1 MFRLKAY
8 FFLHLTF
15 SRNNIYQNPLL
26 AMHTLLASIL
36 NVCNKNVYLI
46 LLSISVCLYGCNQ
59 PEDKE
64 SVEEKQLTEEEKH
77 LPENALLGIKWPDDL
92 DIELFASEPMLINPT
107 NMDIDEKGR
116 VWVCEGYNYR
126 YSLHPDNPYNKEGD
140 RIIIM
145 EDTDGDGKA
154 DKQTVFYQGEDIN
167 SALGIAVLGN
177 KVIVSRSPDVFVFT
191 DNDGDGKAD
200 KKDTLFSHIN
210 GVEHDHAIHAFN
222 FGPDGKLYFNFGN
235 AGDSLKDKHGNLLKD
250 IYGNEITSS
259 GYPWREGMVFRCDVD
274 GKNIEV
280 LGNNFRN
287 PYEIAED
294 SYGTLWQSDN
304 DDDGNKGVRINYVM
318 QYGNFGYKDEMSGA
332 SWGERRVNIE
342 DSIPFRH
349 WHLNDPGVVP
359 NMLQTGGGSPTGIL
373 VYEGDLLPERF
384 RNQLIHCDAGPN
396 IVRSYAVSND
406 GAGYKAAINNIAEGT
421 GDNWFRP
428 SDVCVAPD
436 GSLFISDWYDPG
448 VGGHNIGDFKKGR
461 IFRVTPKSSKKY
473 TIPKIDLTSID
484 GAIQALQ
491 SPNLS
496 TRYLA
501 WQKLNTSGEE
511 AVPALEKMFQSNNG
525 RFRARALWLLSKIP
539 GKGLIYVQQSLKDKD
554 SDIRITALRAGLQI
568 KADTLQ
574 MVKTLLN
581 DVNIQVRR
589 EAAIALHHNASAE
602 APVLWAQLAKQY
614 DGKDRWFL
622 EALGIGADQQWD
634 TFFPAWLNLINN
646 DWNTPA
652 GKDIVWRA
660 RTDAALPL
668 LGQIIADHN
677 VDPHSQL
684 KYFRAFDF
692 HKSPA
697 KTKTLLL
704 LLEARHPQQDYI
716 NAITL
721 LQLDPKTPQT
731 PALRKAFESGLNNV
745 AGTQTYIDLLR
756 KYNIKG
762 KNAELM
768 SIFNKNDNDQTKT
781 DALRYILQ
789 SGSSAYLK
797 NIINTANDQSGKV
810 VSLIGKTADKN
821 AEQIL
826 QELIQD
832 PGKNLELRK
841 EAIVSLSSRWNGQ
854 TILLRM
860 AKENKFSE
868 DIKPAAWE
876 IFSKSYRQ
884 DLKDEALKQTGGT
897 SIAKNTLPD
906 IKTMINMKGN
916 VDSGAAAYTTYC
928 GICHQ
933 VKGKGIAFGPDL
945 SEIGTKLPK
954 EALYTAILKPSEGIS
969 FGFEGYI
976 FKLKDGTQISGYIA
990 SQTEDEISIKT
1001 IGGVVEKRRKSEIT
1015 DKTALKQSLMPEGLG
1030 EGMGVN
1036 ELVNVVEYLSELKK
1050 K

>member
-1 MFRLKAY
+1 MQIF
-8 FFLHLTF
+8 
-15 SRNNIYQNPLL
+15 
-26 AMHTLLASIL
+26 LASFPE
-36 NVCNKNVYLI
+36 
-46 LLSISVCLYGCNQ
+46 LSKRNLFLMLAVFSLCYCSCDQ
-59 PEDKE
+59 PDKKPAGA
-64 SVEEKQLTEEEKH
+64 KQLSEEEKH
-77 LPENALLGIKWPDDL
+77 LPENALAGIKWPDDL
-92 DIELFASEPMLINPT
+92 DVTLFASEPMLVNPT

-126 YSLHPDNPYNKEGD
+126 YTLHPDNPYNPQGD
-140 RIIIM
+140 RIVIM

-191 DNDGDGKAD
+191 DENGDGKAD
-200 KKDTLFSHIN
+200 KKDTLFSHIS

-235 AGDSLKDKHGNLLKD
+235 EGDSLRDKHGRLLKD
-250 IYGNEITSS
+250 IYGNDITHS
-259 GYPWREGMVFRCDVD
+259 GNPWRDGMVFRCDID
-274 GKNIEV
+274 GENIEV
-280 LGNNFRN
+280 LGSNFRN
-287 PYEIAED
+287 PYEISED

-318 QYGNFGYKDEMSGA
+318 QYGKFGYKDEMTGA
-332 SWGERRVNIE
+332 YWAERRVNIE

-384 RNQLIHCDAGPN
+384 HNQLIHSDAGPN
-396 IVRSYAVSND
+396 VVRSYAVSND
-406 GAGYKAAINNIAEGT
+406 GAGYKATINNIAEGT

-436 GSLFISDWYDPG
+436 GSVFIADWYDPG

-461 IFRVTPKSSKKY
+461 IFRVTPKGNTKY
-473 TIPKIDLTSID
+473 TVPKIDVTTID
-484 GAIQALQ
+484 GAIKALQ

-501 WQKLNTSGEE
+501 WQKLNSEGEK
-511 AVPALEKMFQSNNG
+511 AAPALEKLFQSNNS
-525 RFRARALWLLSKIP
+525 RMRARALWLLSKIP
-539 GKGLIYVQQSLKDKD
+539 GKGNGYVQQALKDKD
-554 SDIRITALRAGLQI
+554 ADIRITALRAGLQI

-574 MVKTLLN
+574 MVQTLLN
-581 DVNIQVRR
+581 DENIQVRR
-589 EAAIALHHNASAE
+589 EAALALHHNISAG
-602 APVLWAQLAKQY
+602 APALWAQLANKY
-614 DGKDRWFL
+614 DGKDRWYL
-622 EALGIGADQQWD
+622 EALGIGAAQHWD
-634 TFFPAWLNLINN
+634 SFFAAWLQLVNN
-646 DWNTPA
+646 NWNTAA

-660 RTDAALPL
+660 RTDAALPML
-668 LGQIIADHN
+668 VSIIADPN
-677 VDPHSQL
+677 VDPHTQL

-692 HKSPA
+692 YKGPA
-697 KTKTLLL
+697 KTKALLSL
-704 LLEARHPQQDYI
+704 LDAKHPQQDYI

-731 PALRKAFESGLNNV
+731 PQLKKAFESGLNNV

-762 KNAELM
+762 KNEELLA
-768 SIFNKNDNDQTKT
+768 IFDNNDNGQTKT

-789 SGSSAYLK
+789 SGGSAYLK
-797 NIINTANDQSGKV
+797 NIINAGNEQSKKV
-810 VSLIGKTADKN
+810 VSLIGKTSDKS
-821 AEQIL
+821 AEEIL
-826 QELIQD
+826 KELITD
-832 PGKNLELRK
+832 TKKDTDLRK
-841 EAIVSLSSRWNGQ
+841 EAIVSLASGWNGQ
-854 TILLRM
+854 TILLKM

-868 DIKPAAWE
+868 DIQPAAWDV
-876 IFSKSYRQ
+876 FSKSYRQ
-884 DLKDEALKQTGGT
+884 DLKEEAAKHTGG
-897 SIAKNTLPD
+897 SSVAKNSLPD
-906 IKTMINMKGN
+906 ISTMMGMKGN
-916 VDSGAAAYTTYC
+916 ADSGAVAYTTYC

-933 VKGKGIAFGPDL
+933 VQGKGIAFGPDL

-954 EALYTAILKPSEGIS
+954 EALYTAILKPGEGIS
-969 FGFEGYI
+969 FGFEGYT
-976 FKLKDGTQISGYIA
+976 FKLKDGTRVTGYIA

-1001 IGGVVEKRRKSEIT
+1001 IGGAVEKHKKNEIAG
-1015 DKTALKQSLMPEGLG
+1015 KTELKQSLMPEGLG

-1036 ELVNVVEYLSELKK
+1036 QLVNLVEYLSGLRKK
-1050 K
+1050 

>member
-1 MFRLKAY
+1 MLV
-8 FFLHLTF
+8 
-15 SRNNIYQNPLL
+15 LL
-26 AMHTLLASIL
+26 VSII
-36 NVCNKNVYLI
+36 NVCKKNTYLI
-46 LLSISVCLYGCNQ
+46 LLSVCICFYSCNQ
-59 PEDKE
+59 SADKKA
-64 SVEEKQLTEEEKH
+64 VEKKELTDEEKH
-77 LPENALLGIKWPDDL
+77 LSENALSGIKWPDDL
-92 DIELFASEPMLINPT
+92 DVTLFASEPMLVNPT
-107 NMDIDEKGR
+107 NIDIDEKGR

-126 YSLHPDNPYNKEGD
+126 HSLHPDNPYNKEGD
-140 RIIIM
+140 RIVIM

-154 DKQTVFYQGEDIN
+154 DKETIFYQGEDIN

-177 KVIVSRSPDVFVFT
+177 KVVVSRSPDVFVFT
-191 DNDGDGKAD
+191 DENGDGKAD
-200 KKDTLFSHIN
+200 KKDTLFSHIS

-235 AGDSLKDKHGNLLKD
+235 EGDSLKDKHGVLLKD
-250 IYGNEITSS
+250 IYGNEITNS
-259 GYPWREGMVFRCDVD
+259 GNPWREGLAFRCDVD

-318 QYGNFGYKDEMSGA
+318 QYGNFGYKDEVTGA
-332 SWGERRVNIE
+332 SWGQTRVNIE

-359 NMLQTGGGSPTGIL
+359 NMLQTGAGSPTGLL

-396 IVRSYAVSND
+396 VVRSYAVSND
-406 GAGYKAAINNIAEGT
+406 GAGYKATINNIAEGT

-428 SDVCVAPD
+428 SDVSVAPD
-436 GSLFISDWYDPG
+436 GSLFIADWYDPG

-461 IFRVTPKSSKKY
+461 VFRVAPKGNTKY
-473 TIPKIDLTSID
+473 IVPKIDVTTID
-484 GAIQALQ
+484 GAIKALQ

-501 WQKLNTSGEE
+501 WQKLNSSGEQ
-511 AVPALEKMFQSNNG
+511 AAPALEKLFQSNNS
-525 RFRARALWLLSKIP
+525 RHSARALWLLSKIP
-539 GKGLIYVQQSLKDKD
+539 GKGINYVQQALKNKD
-554 SDIRITALRAGLQI
+554 ANIRITALRAGLQI

-574 MVKTLLN
+574 MVQALLN
-581 DVNIQVRR
+581 DEDIQVRR
-589 EAAIALHHNASAE
+589 EAAIALHHNKSAA
-602 APVLWAQLAKQY
+602 APALWAQFAKQY

-634 TFFPAWLNLINN
+634 TFFAAWLALINN
-646 DWNTPA
+646 DWNTTA

-660 RTDAALPL
+660 RTDAALPML
-668 LGQIIADHN
+668 VSIISDHN
-677 VDPHSQL
+677 VDPHTQL

-692 HKSPA
+692 HKGPA
-697 KTKTLLL
+697 KTKVLLSL
-704 LLEARHPQQDYI
+704 LDAKHPHQDYI

-731 PALRKAFESGLNNV
+731 PTLKSAFESGLKNV
-745 AGTQTYIDLLR
+745 AGTQHYIDLLR

-762 KNAELM
+762 KNDAIM
-768 SIFNKNDNDQTKT
+768 SIFDNNDQEQTKV
-781 DALRYILQ
+781 DALRYLLQ
-789 SGSSAYLK
+789 SGESTYLQK
-797 NIINTANDQSGKV
+797 IVDANTEQSKKV
-810 VSLIGKTADKN
+810 VSLIGKTADRN
-821 AEQIL
+821 AEAIL
-826 QELIQD
+826 QKLIED
-832 PGKNLELRK
+832 TKRDTDLRK
-841 EAIVSLSSRWNGQ
+841 SAVASLASRWNGE
-854 TILLRM
+854 TILLNM
-860 AKENKFSE
+860 SKNGKLPE
-868 DIKPAAWE
+868 DIKSTAIE
-876 IFSKSYRQ
+876 VFSKSYRQ
-884 DLKDEALKQTGGT
+884 DLKEEAAKYSGGR
-897 SIAKNTLPD
+897 SVAKKALPD
-906 IKTMINMKGN
+906 IKTMVETKGN
-916 VDSGAAAYTTYC
+916 IDSGAAAYTTYC

-969 FGFEGYI
+969 FGFEGYT
-976 FKLKDGTQISGYIA
+976 FKLKDGTQTTGYIA
-990 SQTEDEISIKT
+990 SETEDEISIKT
-1001 IGGVVEKRRKSEIT
+1001 IGGAVEKHKKNEIT
-1015 DKTALKQSLMPEGLG
+1015 GKTALKQSLMPEGLG

-1036 ELVNVVEYLSELKK
+1036 ELVNVVEYLSGLKK

>member
-1 MFRLKAY
+1 MHT
-8 FFLHLTF
+8 FFLSLIK
-15 SRNNIYQNPLL
+15 SCR
-26 AMHTLLASIL
+26 
-36 NVCNKNVYLI
+36 KNSFLI
-46 LLSISVCLYGCNQ
+46 LTALSCFYFSCNQ
-59 PEDKE
+59 PGKTSAETKDL
-64 SVEEKQLTEEEKH
+64 SEEEKH
-77 LPENALLGIKWPDDL
+77 LPENALYGIKWPDDL
-92 DIELFASEPMLINPT
+92 DITLFASEPMLVNPT

-140 RIIIM
+140 RIVIL

-191 DNDGDGKAD
+191 DENGDGKAD
-200 KKDTLFSHIN
+200 KKDTLFSHIS

-235 AGDSLKDKHGNLLKD
+235 EGDSLKDKHGNLLKD
-250 IYGNEITSS
+250 IYGNDITNSS
-259 GYPWREGMVFRCDVD
+259 NPWREGMVFRCDID

-280 LGNNFRN
+280 LGSNFRN
-287 PYEIAED
+287 PYEISED

-318 QYGNFGYKDEMSGA
+318 QYGKFGYKDENTGA
-332 SWGERRVNIE
+332 SWGERRINIE

-396 IVRSYAVSND
+396 VVRSYAISDD
-406 GAGYKAAINNIAEGT
+406 GAGYKATINNIAEGT

-428 SDVCVAPD
+428 SDVCIAPD
-436 GSLFISDWYDPG
+436 GSLLIADWYDPG

-461 IFRVTPKSSKKY
+461 IFRVTPKGNTKY
-473 TIPKIDLTSID
+473 TLPTLNLTTID

-501 WQKLNTSGEE
+501 WQKLNSEGEK
-511 AVPALEKMFQSNNG
+511 AAPALEKMLQSSNS

-539 GKGLIYVQQSLKDKD
+539 GKGLSYVQQALKDQD
-554 SDIRITALRAGLQI
+554 ANIRITALRAGLQI

-574 MVKTLLN
+574 MVQALIN
-581 DVNIQVRR
+581 DQRVQVRR
-589 EAAIALHHNASAE
+589 EALLALHHNRSAG
-602 APVLWAQLAKQY
+602 APAIWAQLANQY
-614 DGKDRWFL
+614 DGNDRWYL
-622 EALGIGADQQWD
+622 EALGIGAEQQWD
-634 TFFPAWLNLINN
+634 SFYQAWLQLVNN
-646 DWNTPA
+646 SWNTPK
-652 GKDIVWRA
+652 GKDIVWRS
-660 RTDAALPL
+660 RTDAALPML
-668 LGQIIADHN
+668 VSIISDHN

-692 HKSPA
+692 HKGPA
-697 KTKTLLL
+697 KTKALLS
-704 LLEARHPQQDYI
+704 LLEANHPQQDYI

-731 PALRKAFESGLNNV
+731 PQLKKAFVSGLKNV

-762 KNAELM
+762 KHAELIA
-768 SIFNKNDNDQTKT
+768 IFDNNEKEQTKT

-789 SGSSAYLK
+789 SGGSTYLK
-797 NIINTANDQSGKV
+797 KIIDADNAQSKKV

-821 AEQIL
+821 AEEIL
-826 QELIQD
+826 QRVITD
-832 PGKNLELRK
+832 TAKNTDLRK
-841 EAIVSLSSRWNGQ
+841 EAMVSLASRWNGQ
-854 TILLRM
+854 TILLKM
-860 AKENKFSE
+860 AKEQKFSD

-876 IFSKSYRQ
+876 IFSTSYRQ
-884 DLKDEALKQTGGT
+884 DLKDEAAKQMGGMVAAKT
-897 SIAKNTLPD
+897 SLPD
-906 IKTMINMKGN
+906 ISTMVGMKGN
-916 VDSGAAAYTTYC
+916 ADSGTIAYTTYC
-928 GICHQ
+928 GVCHQ
-933 VKGKGIAFGPDL
+933 VQGKGIAFGPDL

-954 EALYTAILKPSEGIS
+954 EALYTAILKPGEGIS
-969 FGFEGYI
+969 FGFEGYT
-976 FKLKDGTQISGYIA
+976 FKLKNGTEITGYIA
-990 SQTEDEISIKT
+990 SQTEDEVSIKT
-1001 IGGVVEKRRKSEIT
+1001 IGGAVEKQKKSDIVN
-1015 DKTALKQSLMPEGLG
+1015 KTPLKQSLMPEGLG

-1036 ELVNVVEYLSELKK
+1036 QLVNLVEYLSELKK